1 MLPSRAKQS
10 LARNLRKISGGTDTQ
25 GFRERLS
32 KKTGGA
38 VSPRTIG
45 TMMSEDSGNPTLA
58 NIEAV
63 ASALGLTISELLAD
77 DSVAKETRG
86 SYSASLSADSSP
98 EAARLIERYL
108 SADPA
113 TRALIDIALGQTN
126 REIPHGLSDSLA
138 TLVASARDYIAKQ
151 LKAQ

>member
-63 ASALGLTISELLAD
+63 AVALGMTISELLSDGNLAQE
-77 DSVAKETRG
+77 SRA
-86 SYSASLSADSSP
+86 SYAASPAAASSP
-98 EAARLIERYL
+98 EASRLIERIH
-108 SADPA
+108 
-113 TRALIDIALGQTN
+113 ALESSGASSPQLYHTIEAVIDLVSPSTSPGDYAAL
-126 REIPHGLSDSLA
+126 
-138 TLVASARDYIAKQ
+138 RDAINSRD
-151 LKAQ
+151 